1 MTEATEKK
9 VELLQELSET
19 ERKLLSAI
27 LKIEL
32 DNLHLTKPHVVN
44 DMIAAVRDHIK

>member
-1 MTEATEKK
+1 MTEVKEK
-9 VELLQELSET
+9 VTGLLKELSET

-27 LKIEL
+27 LKIEG

-44 DMIAAVRDHIK
+44 DMITAVRDHIK